1 MNHGP
6 NLKII
11 NLKDQASHDFGNAPF
26 KKTENMLINSN
37 SKKKGSPKYTYLRK
51 SSIFFVGVCNCL
63 TSFNKRAHYGAHT
76 KCYSPTWIKRHPL
89 GIEGDEIEVL

>member
-1 MNHGP
+1 MNYGP

-11 NLKDQASHDFGNAPF
+11 NLKDQASHDFGSALF

-51 SSIFFVGVCNCL
+51 SSVFLSAFVTVWL
-63 TSFNKRAHYGAHT
+63 LSTREHIMVHT
-76 KCYSPTWIKRHPL
+76 PSAAVQPELSVTRW
-89 GIEGDEIEVL
+89 E